1 MIDNGREA
9 FIDICYLISAFLLIL
24 SLRQLSRPSTARNGN
39 LMAMIGMGLAVF
51 ATFFVEGVMD
61 AIIWIVLAMLV
72 GGGAGYVAAKRVQMT
87 QMPQMVAIFNGL
99 GGGTAA
105 LVSAGEFLNR
115 DSVSSGEE
123 VSIILGTLV
132 GAITLTGSFVA
143 YAKLQGLISGRPI
156 VYANQQIYNAAAFLV
171 IVILAILILVLG
183 DGTAD
188 KSLLI
193 VLFLMSLVIGVT
205 LVLPIGGADMP
216 VVIALLNAASGLGG
230 VLTGFTLDN
239 QSLIIAGALVGA
251 SGVFLSFLMAR
262 AMNRSL
268 FNIIFGAFGQLSAGG
283 AGGATTEAGET
294 LPIRSTTAED
304 AAVMLGYSDN
314 VIIVPGYGLAVA
326 QAQHAARELADTLH
340 ERGVNVRYAIHPVAG
355 RMPGHMNVL
364 LAEANVPYEDL
375 YEMDRINDDFRN
387 TDVVL
392 VVGANDVVNPAASQD
407 PGSPIYGMPVLKA
420 NEARNIVVL
429 KRSMDP
435 GFAGIENML
444 FHDPKTSM
452 LFGDAKSSLNDL
464 VGAVKE
470 V

>member
-1 MIDNGREA
+1 MFDNGRQA
-9 FIDICYLISAFLLIL
+9 FIDICYLVSAFLLIL

-39 LMAMIGMGLAVF
+39 LLAMIGMGLAIF
-51 ATFFVEGVMD
+51 ATFFIEGVMD
-61 AIIWIVLAMLV
+61 AIIWIVLAMIV
-72 GGGAGYVAAKRVQMT
+72 GGGGGYYAAKRVQMT
-87 QMPQMVAIFNGL
+87 QMPQMVAVFNGL

-105 LVSAGEFLNR
+105 LVSVGEFLNR
-115 DSVSSGEE
+115 DSVGSGEE

-132 GAITLTGSFVA
+132 GAITLTGSLVA

-156 VYANQQIYNAAAFLV
+156 VYANQQIYNAVAFVV
-171 IVILAILILVLG
+171 IVVLAVMIMVLG
-183 DGTAD
+183 DGTLD

-193 VLFLMSLVIGVT
+193 VLFLISLVIGVT

-268 FNIIFGAFGQLSAGG
+268 FNIIFGAFGQLPAASAG
-283 AGGATTEAGET
+283 AAATGEV
-294 LPIRSTTAED
+294 LPIKATTAED
-304 AAVMLGYSDN
+304 AAVMLGYASN

-326 QAQHAARELADTLH
+326 QAQHAARELADSLH
-340 ERGVNVRYAIHPVAG
+340 KRGVNVRYAIHPVAG

-420 NEARNIVVL
+420 NEARNVVVL

-444 FHDPKTSM
+444 FHDSKTSM
-452 LFGDAKSSLNDL
+452 LFGDAKTSLNDL

>member
-1 MIDNGREA
+1 MFEDGRQA

-24 SLRQLSRPSTARNGN
+24 SIRQLSSPSTARNGN
-39 LMAMIGMGLAVF
+39 LLAMISMGLAIV
-51 ATFFVEGVMD
+51 ATFFVEGVID
-61 AIIWIVLAMLV
+61 AAIWIVLAMIV
-72 GGGAGYVAAKRVQMT
+72 GGGAGYFAAKRVQMT

-105 LVSAGEFLNR
+105 LVSVGEFLNR
-115 DSVSSGEE
+115 DSVGGGEE
-123 VSIILGTLV
+123 VSILLGTLV
-132 GAITLTGSFVA
+132 GALTLTGSLVA
-143 YAKLQGLISGRPI
+143 FAKLQGLLSGRPI
-156 VYANQQIYNAAAFLV
+156 VFANQQIYNAAIFAA
-171 IVILAILILVLG
+171 IIILAALILVLG
-183 DGTAD
+183 DGATD

-193 VLFLMSLVIGVT
+193 VLFLLSLVIGVT
-205 LVLPIGGADMP
+205 VVLPIGGADMP

-239 QSLIIAGALVGA
+239 QALIVAGALVGA
-251 SGVFLSFLMAR
+251 SGIFLSFLMAR

-268 FNIIFGAFGQLSAGG
+268 MNIVFGAFGQVTAAGAAG
-283 AGGATTEAGET
+283 AAGTGEVLPIKATTAD
-294 LPIRSTTAED
+294 D
-304 AAVMLGYSDN
+304 AAVMLAYASN

-326 QAQHAARELADTLH
+326 QAQHAARELADALH
-340 ERGVNVRYAIHPVAG
+340 DRGVNVRYAIHPVAG

-375 YEMDRINDDFRN
+375 YEMDRINEDFKN

-392 VVGANDVVNPAASQD
+392 VVGANDVVNPAASDD

-420 NEARNIVVL
+420 NDAHNIVVL

-444 FHDPKTSM
+444 FHDP
-452 LFGDAKSSLNDL
+452 
-464 VGAVKE
+464 
-470 V
+470 